1 MVNSTKILPSEVQF
15 LFGRERE
22 KQIYNMSENEGK
34 KEKWNENGGKLPPPS
49 KFCSPSCYDSSIQS
63 FQIFIL
69 IYSVVFSSEILQCSE
84 SCLSLYLLLTI
95 SLYWAC
101 FTQTVNL
108 LRVVLD
114 QPWIA
119 TVGLHAAQTKQLRDT
134 CWPLWQH
141 CHFRIGT
148 TFLKLPFPK
157 TLE

>member
-34 KEKWNENGGKLPPPS
+34 KEKWNENGVSFPPHQNSAHPHVTTLPFS
-49 KFCSPSCYDSSIQS
+49 LFRSSS
-63 FQIFIL
+63 S
-69 IYSVVFSSEILQCSE
+69 YVVWFFSSEILQ
-84 SCLSLYLLLTI
+84 LWIMPKPLPFVNY
-95 SLYWAC
+95 
-101 FTQTVNL
+101 FTVLGLFHPDCKPLEGSARPTL
-108 LRVVLD
+108 DSYSGLR
-114 QPWIA
+114 
-119 TVGLHAAQTKQLRDT
+119 AAQAKQLRDT